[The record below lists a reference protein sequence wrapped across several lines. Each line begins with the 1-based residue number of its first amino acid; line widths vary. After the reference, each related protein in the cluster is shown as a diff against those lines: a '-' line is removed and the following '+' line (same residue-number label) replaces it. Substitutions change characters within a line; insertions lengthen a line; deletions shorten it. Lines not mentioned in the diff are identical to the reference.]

1 MELKGASAV
10 LLETDLEETFFMKRR
25 FFIAGALFSAAGLAA
40 NRMVFATTEAATLSG
55 DFPTISKTKDEWRKL
70 LNAQQYKVLF
80 EEGTERPW
88 TSKLNDEKRD
98 GTYICAACFLPMFTS
113 ATKFDSG
120 TGWPSFFDAIKT
132 NVDTKRD
139 WKMIIP
145 RTEYHCAR
153 CSGHQGHIFDDGPQ
167 PTGQRWCNN
176 GVALQFVPE
185 GESLPDLRV

>member
-1 MELKGASAV
+1 MN
-10 LLETDLEETFFMKRR
+10 RR
-25 FFIAGALFSAAGLAA
+25 LFIAGALFSATGLTAT
-40 NRMVFATTEAATLSG
+40 RMVFATTEATTSNG

-70 LNAQQYKVLF
+70 LDAQQYKVLF

-88 TSKLNDEKRD
+88 TSTLNDEKRD

-120 TGWPSFFDAIKT
+120 TGWPSFFDAIKA
-132 NVDTKRD
+132 NVATKRD

-185 GESLPDLRV
+185 GESLPDLRA